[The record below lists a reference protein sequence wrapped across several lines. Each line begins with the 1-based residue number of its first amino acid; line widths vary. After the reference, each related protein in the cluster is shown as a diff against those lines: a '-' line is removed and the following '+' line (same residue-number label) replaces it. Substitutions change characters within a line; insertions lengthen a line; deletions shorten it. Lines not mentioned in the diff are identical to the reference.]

1 MSKLCN
7 RHRDTLYLAEGKLA
21 FGKNINRQEEE
32 ARGKKR
38 TRGIRLG
45 KEGQT
50 YLVEPQAGRL

>member
-1 MSKLCN
+1 MSKQAQ
-7 RHRDTLYLAEGKLA
+7 RLYFAEGKLA

-45 KEGQT
+45 KEGQA